1 MGPGRHLAEVGEE
14 VTADGGV
21 AGLGGGDVGADFP
34 VGFTEWVCAE
44 EVQDF
49 GIGEDGGLRV
59 EDLWIGE
66 GQWARVGR

>member
-1 MGPGRHLAEVGEE
+1 M
-14 VTADGGV
+14 

-34 VGFTEWVCAE
+34 VGFTERACAE

-59 EDLWIGE
+59 EDLWMGE

>member
-1 MGPGRHLAEVGEE
+1 
-14 VTADGGV
+14 V

-34 VGFTEWVCAE
+34 VGFTERVCAE

-59 EDLWIGE
+59 EDLWMGE
-66 GQWARVGR
+66 GQWARVGRLERSRRELGRGYNA